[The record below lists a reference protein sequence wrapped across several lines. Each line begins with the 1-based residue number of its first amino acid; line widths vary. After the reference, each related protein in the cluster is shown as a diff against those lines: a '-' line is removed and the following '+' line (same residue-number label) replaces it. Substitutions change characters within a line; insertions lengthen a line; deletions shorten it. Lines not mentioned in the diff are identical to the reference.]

1 MRQPLRPMNLGEIL
15 DRTFQIYK
23 SRFLVFVGIAALPA
37 LVMIAIR
44 FAIES
49 WWKLDSPEGFRV
61 FGLIYMEQVMRMLLL
76 FFIQTLFDF
85 LIRPSITQLSS
96 GEILHSPS
104 SLSTA
109 LRSILNRW
117 LANAGL
123 ALFVLS
129 CVLIF
134 PFIVIILLE
143 ACTAMLA
150 EAAKIDTTAF
160 GPIWSPEMA
169 VCILLAFVCFFLF
182 SSWFGLSWC
191 ACRLEGLSAWRALGR
206 GRRLSR
212 GARRKLLAVQLAQV
226 ALWWSLTF
234 AFLIAVQFLIR
245 ALRVERVNYTVVL
258 RTHMILVSSGAFV
271 ISCLLG
277 PIYPIALT
285 LIYYDQ
291 RIRKEGYDIE
301 QMMQAAGWTAEV
313 AQTSQPLPE
322 SAVLPEAHA

>member
-1 MRQPLRPMNLGEIL
+1 MMQPLRPMNLGEIL

-23 SRFLVFVGIAALPA
+23 SRFWVFVGIAALSA
-37 LVMIAIR
+37 LVMMAVR
-44 FAIES
+44 LAMES
-49 WWKLDSPEGFRV
+49 WWKLDSSKGFPV
-61 FGLIYMEQVMRMLLL
+61 FGLIYMEQVIWMLLL
-76 FFIQTLFDF
+76 FLVQTLFDF
-85 LIRPSITQLSS
+85 LVRPSMTHLIF
-96 GEILHSPS
+96 GEVVDSPLC
-104 SLSTA
+104 LSTA
-109 LRSILNRW
+109 LKSALNRW
-117 LANAGL
+117 LANMGL
-123 ALFVLS
+123 ALFVLCS
-129 CVLIF
+129 VLIF
-134 PFIVIILLE
+134 PVILIILLE
-143 ACTAMLA
+143 ACSAMLA
-150 EAAKIDTTAF
+150 QAANIDTTAF
-160 GPIWSPEMA
+160 GPIWAPEMA
-169 VCILLAFVCFFLF
+169 ASILLGFVCFFWF

-191 ACRLEGLSAWRALGR
+191 ACRLEGLSAWRALRR

-212 GARRKLLAVQLAQV
+212 GACRKLLAVQLAQA

-245 ALRVERVNYTVVL
+245 ALRMERVNYTVVL

-301 QMMQAAGWTAEV
+301 QMMHAAGWMAEA

-322 SAVLPEAHA
+322 AHA